1 MDLNSFL
8 FLVHFTLII
17 SKQKLGSCDRIWKTH
32 FSESGESLGGQ
43 SGWNILGEKKKQR
56 LKNST
61 LGNTFYE
68 VGQNDSENKMRE
80 KVLGF

>member
-1 MDLNSFL
+1 MENTF
-8 FLVHFTLII
+8 FGEWGKF
-17 SKQKLGSCDRIWKTH
+17 RW
-32 FSESGESLGGQ
+32 SEWMEHSRR
-43 SGWNILGEKKKQR
+43 KKKQR